1 MPYPSAAI
9 QTPFIATASP
19 TTATGQ
25 AVRIAAPAFATMSS
39 LPFQS
44 PRILALMMLRERDG
58 EPHLENALSARS
70 EKEKP
75 IQAVSE
81 ADDPKNS
88 YRQRER
94 DDNARSAS
102 FTHDIPSRSRAMQP
116 RDSADHRPLGRSG
129 TTFRAAAHAA
139 LLSKVAA

>member
-1 MPYPSAAI
+1 MQSRCTASVNEALSAASGIRDAAKMIKGALSPRRPMSHVVRSPYQAASQELIAKSAAI

-58 EPHLENALSARS
+58 EHISKTR
-70 EKEKP
+70 
-75 IQAVSE
+75 
-81 ADDPKNS
+81 
-88 YRQRER
+88 YRRDQRR
-94 DDNARSAS
+94 
-102 FTHDIPSRSRAMQP
+102 RSRY
-116 RDSADHRPLGRSG
+116 RP
-129 TTFRAAAHAA
+129 
-139 LLSKVAA
+139 